1 MIVMRTTEP
10 TRGLSLRD
18 TKYIA
23 ENIEV
28 IQTGR
33 RTGQIKCDEV
43 DGGVYSPSQK
53 FEDVRVKCKRQFIH
67 NLIVCQTERGVG
79 GHDSGRERS

>member
-1 MIVMRTTEP
+1 MTVMRTAEP
-10 TRGLSLRD
+10 TRGLFPRD
-18 TKYIA
+18 TVYIV

-28 IQTGR
+28 NQTGR

-43 DGGVYSPSQK
+43 DGGVYSPSQN
-53 FEDVRVKCKRQFIH
+53 FDDVRVKCKRQFIH
-67 NLIVCQTERGVG
+67 NLIVCQTEREVG